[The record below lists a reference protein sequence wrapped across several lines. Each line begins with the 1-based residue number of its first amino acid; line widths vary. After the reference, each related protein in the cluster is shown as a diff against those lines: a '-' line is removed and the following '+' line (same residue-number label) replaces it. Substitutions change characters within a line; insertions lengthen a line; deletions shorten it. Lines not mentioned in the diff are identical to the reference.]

1 MKIRRATS
9 NDEAALRGLWEEFEA
24 EIPEPDG
31 FHPDTWE
38 DDWAGMSANIE
49 TGGVFIAED
58 DEGPVGL
65 AEARAAEAG
74 RWHLETVY
82 VRPRARRQG
91 VAKALVAA
99 CAASAGRAGATH
111 VSLDVVSANQLAVDV
126 WHRLGF
132 QPVAV
137 LMATPLDVL
146 VERLGDAPFGPSR
159 ATTHVQTDDRVA
171 VDHAISQFLPKLAG
185 NDVRNT
191 SRGWIRIAEPQLDA
205 DREAH
210 SRFAQDLSD
219 RLGAVVVALALEHDT
234 VVRFRLY
241 ERGRMMDEYLSV
253 PDFYGTLDRA
263 DELAMEANPTL
274 VARLTG
280 ADREEVRQVARTAP
294 AAAELPPAGEL
305 YEAIARMMGLEA

>member
-1 MKIRRATS
+1 VKIRPATS
-9 NDEAALRGLWEEFEA
+9 NDEAALHSLWEEFEA
-24 EIPEPDG
+24 EIPEPAG
-31 FHPDTWE
+31 FQPDMWE
-38 DDWAGMSANIE
+38 EDWAGMSANIE

-82 VRPRARRQG
+82 VRPRARREG

-132 QPVAV
+132 QPVAL
-137 LMATPLDVL
+137 LMATPLDAL
-146 VERLGDAPFGPSR
+146 VERLGDAPLGPSR

-171 VDHAISQFLPKLAG
+171 VDRAISQFLPKLSG

-234 VVRFRLY
+234 VVRYRLY

-280 ADREEVRQVARTAP
+280 ADREEVRRVARTAP
-294 AAAELPPAGEL
+294 AAAELPPAEEL
-305 YEAIARMMGLEA
+305 YEAIARLMGLEA